1 MNRQKIYPKEWL
13 TIHPYTATDGID
25 LYYTELANRLYG
37 ECRTAGIDDH
47 TLRKVC
53 LYVAAYLE
61 DTVSEGGLWRA
72 FTEENRRLYG
82 RTLPF
87 YTTGDDYMAGEVNG
101 EDVRF
106 IVWNTLC
113 LHAREEKGHGAY
125 VNPMEERVRSIAG
138 EIYAILAEEYETA
151 PENGRMR
158 GVFNGYRDAGDAE
171 RKLTWLAAHTYLTE
185 PSMSPYVDRM
195 SPQDKYIMPT
205 GPHAL
210 FLHEWIDLLR
220 GGDGGEWRNVEGL
233 YFTQPQPDEGTREQ
247 CRRMY
252 EKFIAGTEE
261 RTVHYIDGYEGLR
274 EFLTKTM
281 GWPDD
286 DDHTL
291 PQLRAH
297 RDFVL
302 MAEPEKGMLI
312 ARDVCR
318 YIADPENPLYNK
330 EEAATG
336 AFRML
341 TVPMACPPDLL
352 TRCIKEGWLPDAA
365 FPGGEGRETVQEN
378 LDFIA
383 RHALLYY
390 YRGD

>member
-1 MNRQKIYPKEWL
+1 MSDI
-13 TIHPYTATDGID
+13 T
-25 LYYTELANRLYG
+25 
-37 ECRTAGIDDH
+37 
-47 TLRKVC
+47 
-53 LYVAAYLE
+53 
-61 DTVSEGGLWRA
+61 
-72 FTEENRRLYG
+72 
-82 RTLPF
+82 
-87 YTTGDDYMAGEVNG
+87 
-101 EDVRF
+101 
-106 IVWNTLC
+106 
-113 LHAREEKGHGAY
+113 
-125 VNPMEERVRSIAG
+125 G

-151 PENGRMR
+151 PENGRMSE
-158 GVFNGYRDAGDAE
+158 VFNGYRDAAEAE
-171 RKLTWLAAHTYLTE
+171 RKLTWLSAHTYLTE

-210 FLHEWIDLLR
+210 FLHEWVERLR

-252 EKFIAGTEE
+252 EKFIAGTEG

-274 EFLTKTM
+274 GFLTKTM

-297 RDFVL
+297 RDFAL
-302 MAEPEKGMLI
+302 MTEPGKGMLI

-318 YIADPENPLYNK
+318 YIADPENPLYK
-330 EEAATG
+330 REEAATG

-365 FPGGEGRETVQEN
+365 FPGGEGRETVQREM
-378 LDFIA
+378 DFIA
-383 RHALLYY
+383 RHTLLYY